1 MSENQLSDSAKKKI
15 ARSYHLQFGGFAL
28 VMLLCMFIFQ
38 FFVTQYYIPQVW
50 GVYIG
55 VTLLYWVTGMI
66 TLRFLGSANFGYAMM
81 VSKMVRMLF
90 SASGV
95 LAYVMLDGN
104 GVISMAFVMLFLY
117 FGYLLFEI
125 RTLLPNLQRNSEEN
139 SN

>member
-1 MSENQLSDSAKKKI
+1 MSENNLSDSTKKKI

-28 VMLLCMFIFQ
+28 VMLLCVLVLQ
-38 FFVTQYYIPQVW
+38 FLAPQYYVPQVW

-55 VTLLYWVTGMI
+55 ITLLYWFTGMI

-90 SASGV
+90 SASIT
-95 LAYVMLDGN
+95 LAYVMVSNENTYIL
-104 GVISMAFVMLFLY
+104 AFVMLFLY

-125 RTLLPNLQRNSEEN
+125 RALLPNLQRNSDEQ
-139 SN
+139 S